1 MSTATEISR
10 LSTARDTI
18 RDKLITFGLA
28 TSTDKLDVLA
38 NTIDNIA
45 YRGAVQATVQEGDT
59 YTIPAG
65 YHNGS
70 GTVTGVSGGGNYTLQ
85 SKEVTPTKNTIS
97 VTPDNGYYGLSSVTV
112 NAIPEAYQNVSGVT
126 ATAADVLSPK
136 VIVDST
142 GATITGSMSNIGTV
156 TRVLDATSGNQS
168 YTIAKGYHN
177 GSGTVSIVLETK
189 SVTPTKSSQTI
200 TPTSGKV
207 LSSVTVNAIPAD
219 YQDVSGVT
227 ATAASVLENY
237 IIVDSTGTQVEGTI
251 PTQTSTD
258 VTISGST
265 ITIPAGYYATN
276 VTKSITTGVI
286 TASATGSS
294 TIETLSYSYDSTN
307 DEFDITGS
315 ASITGTATASV
326 TTAGYVDTGA
336 TGSTSGTASVNASI
350 PKILGAVSITGTAKV
365 TPSISRT
372 NTTATGAT
380 NVGTGT
386 ATTSAPSSGYF
397 VSVQSAAAAN
407 TVTATPTITTD
418 GYGTSDY
425 HGISSDTLSV
435 GANASSVTYITV
447 PSGSAST
454 PATTI
459 TVNPTVTLNPS
470 TGLVTASY
478 SGSQS
483 VTPTVSAGYVTSGT
497 AGTISTDGSNTL
509 QLTTQAASTY
519 YPSSTVQ
526 TINSGKYLTGA
537 QTIAAVTTSGIN
549 AANIKD
555 GVTIK
560 VGDSADDDRI
570 LSVTGTFTDATTVST
585 GQTAAAAAQI
595 LTGYSAWVD
604 ALEVKG
610 SMVNRG
616 AVSKTLD
623 ATSGN
628 QSYTVPVGYHNGS
641 GTVNIV
647 LETKTTTPTTA
658 TQNITPTSGK
668 VLSKVTVNAIPAKF
682 GDTTGDTGTA
692 ADVLAGVKVHSIL
705 NGEAVLITGSMTN
718 NGAIS
723 GSINGLTTTSYSVPA
738 GYTTGGTVSLT
749 SDIEDALAAI

>member
-45 YRGAVQATVQEGDT
+45 YRGAIQATVQEGDT

-142 GATITGSMSNIGTV
+142 GATITGSMPNIGTI
-156 TRVLDATSGNQS
+156 TRVLDVTNGNQS
-168 YTIAKGYHN
+168 YTIAKGYHS
-177 GSGTVSIVLETK
+177 GTGTVSIVLETK
-189 SVTPTKSSQTI
+189 SATPTKSSQTI

-227 ATAASVLENY
+227 ATAATVLENY
-237 IIVDSTGTQVEGTI
+237 IIVDSTGTQIEGTI

-276 VTKSITTGVI
+276 VSKSITAGVI

-326 TTAGYVDTGA
+326 TTAGYVDTGV

-459 TVNPTVTLNPS
+459 TVNPTVTLNSS

-483 VTPTVSAGYVTSGT
+483 VTPTISAGYVTSGT

-519 YPSSTVQ
+519 YPSSNVQ
-526 TINSGKYLTGA
+526 TITSGKYLTGA

-570 LSVTGTFTDATTVST
+570 LAVTGTFTDATTVST
-585 GQTAAAAAQI
+585 GQTAATAAQI

-628 QSYTVPVGYHNGS
+628 QSYTVPAGYHNGS

-723 GSINGLTTTSYSVPA
+723 GTINGLTTTSYTIPA
-738 GYTTGGTVSLT
+738 GYTSGGSVSLT
-749 SDIEDALAAI
+749 DDIELALAAI